1 MAQSNLAVISEN
13 GVFNVKS
20 AVKNAM
26 LPKAKQPINDA
37 VMYNQE
43 GILLTTTTYQGN
55 SLGEAI
61 DAQAKAYK
69 SIKKQQ
75 KAALE
80 KLKSIGEVLNYVR
93 SLFKSDLL
101 FGQFLMKTELSIMS
115 RQDRSDAMWLA
126 DNWDEIQLQMKK
138 LDISSSSASYL
149 RQAIRKATA
158 TVQRSEAPDV
168 VAVATVEPQAKPTAT
183 VQESKASPVVAVAT
197 VEPSTLETK
206 PTATVQESLES
217 KIPSKASPVVEKPV
231 AATVE
236 PSTVTP
242 TVQESKASPVVD
254 TLEIIVDNA
263 EAFADSIVMLAKSEN
278 LDLNAVI
285 EALLKRV

>member
-1 MAQSNLAVISEN
+1 MAQSNLAVISDN
-13 GVFNVKS
+13 GMFNVKS
-20 AVKNAM
+20 AVKNAT
-26 LPKAKQPINDA
+26 LLKAKPPINDA

-43 GILLTTTTYQGN
+43 GILLTTTQYQGN

-93 SLFKSDLL
+93 SLFKSDVL

-126 DNWDEIQLQMKK
+126 DNWNEIQLQMKK

-149 RQAIRKATA
+149 RQAIRKANA

-168 VAVATVEPQAKPTAT
+168 VAVATVEPSKGIEDSKTLETKPTAT
-183 VQESKASPVVAVAT
+183 VQESKASPVV
-197 VEPSTLETK
+197 
-206 PTATVQESLES
+206 
-217 KIPSKASPVVEKPV
+217 EKPV
-231 AATVE
+231 A
-236 PSTVTP
+236 
-242 TVQESKASPVVD
+242 TVQESKAPSVVESTVEPS

>member
-13 GVFNVKS
+13 SVFNVKS

-37 VMYNQE
+37 VMYNDHGQ
-43 GILLTTTTYQGN
+43 LLTTTQYQGN

-80 KLKSIGEVLNYVR
+80 KLKGIGDVLNYVR

-126 DNWDEIQLQMKK
+126 DNWNEIQLQMKK

-149 RQAIRKATA
+149 RQAIRKA
-158 TVQRSEAPDV
+158 S
-168 VAVATVEPQAKPTAT
+168 AT
-183 VQESKASPVVAVAT
+183 VQESKAPSVVAETAKSTVESQVKPTAT
-197 VEPSTLETK
+197 VQSEAPSAVV
-206 PTATVQESLES
+206 ATVQESLES
-217 KIPSKASPVVEKPV
+217 KIPSKAPSVVES
-231 AATVE
+231 TVE
-236 PSTVTP
+236 CSTL
-242 TVQESKASPVVD
+242 KASDD

-263 EAFADSIVMLAKSEN
+263 EAFADSVANLAKAEG
-278 LDLNAVI
+278 LDLNAII

>member
-20 AVKNAM
+20 AVKNAV
-26 LPKAKQPINDA
+26 LPKAKPPINDA
-37 VMYNQE
+37 VMYNAE

-80 KLKSIGEVLNYVR
+80 KLKSIGEVLTYVR
-93 SLFKSDLL
+93 SLFKSDPL

-126 DNWDEIQLQMKK
+126 DNWNEIQLQMKK

-149 RQAIRKATA
+149 RQAIRKA
-158 TVQRSEAPDV
+158 S
-168 VAVATVEPQAKPTAT
+168 AT
-183 VQESKASPVVAVAT
+183 VQESKASSVVAETAKST
-197 VEPSTLETK
+197 VEHSTLK
-206 PTATVQESLES
+206 
-217 KIPSKASPVVEKPV
+217 
-231 AATVE
+231 
-236 PSTVTP
+236 P
-242 TVQESKASPVVD
+242 TVQESKAPSAVVATVQESKAPSVVESTVEHSTLKASD
-254 TLEIIVDNA
+254 DSLEIVVDNA

-278 LDLNAVI
+278 LDLNAII
-285 EALLKRV
+285 EALLKRI

>member
-20 AVKNAM
+20 AVKNAT
-26 LPKAKQPINDA
+26 LPKAKPPINDA
-37 VMYNQE
+37 VMYNAE
-43 GILLTTTTYQGN
+43 GILLTTTQYQGN

-126 DNWDEIQLQMKK
+126 DNWNEIQLQMKK

-149 RQAIRKATA
+149 RQAIRKA
-158 TVQRSEAPDV
+158 S
-168 VAVATVEPQAKPTAT
+168 AT
-183 VQESKASPVVAVAT
+183 VQESKAPSVVAETAKST
-197 VEPSTLETK
+197 VECSTLK
-206 PTATVQESLES
+206 
-217 KIPSKASPVVEKPV
+217 
-231 AATVE
+231 
-236 PSTVTP
+236 P
-242 TVQESKASPVVD
+242 TVQESKAPSVVVATVQESKAPSAVESTVECSTLSPVVD
-254 TLEIIVDNA
+254 TLEIIVDDA
-263 EAFADSIVMLAKSEN
+263 EAFADSVANLAKAEG
-278 LDLNAVI
+278 LDLNAII
-285 EALLKRV
+285 EALLKRI

>member
-20 AVKNAM
+20 AVKNAV
-26 LPKAKQPINDA
+26 LPKAKLPINDA
-37 VMYNQE
+37 VMYNAE

-80 KLKSIGEVLNYVR
+80 KLKGIGDVLNYVR

-126 DNWDEIQLQMKK
+126 DNWNEIQLQMKK

-149 RQAIRKATA
+149 RQAIRKA
-158 TVQRSEAPDV
+158 S
-168 VAVATVEPQAKPTAT
+168 AT
-183 VQESKASPVVAVAT
+183 VQE
-197 VEPSTLETK
+197 
-206 PTATVQESLES
+206 
-217 KIPSKASPVVEKPV
+217 SKASPVVEKPV

-236 PSTVTP
+236 PQAKPTATVQSEASPVVEKPVAATVEHSTLKP
-242 TVQESKASPVVD
+242 TVQESEASPVVD
-254 TLEIIVDNA
+254 SLEIIVDNA

-278 LDLNAVI
+278 LDLNAII
-285 EALLKRV
+285 EALLKRI

>member
-20 AVKNAM
+20 AVKNAV
-26 LPKAKQPINDA
+26 LPKAKPPINDA
-37 VMYNQE
+37 VMYNAE

-80 KLKSIGEVLNYVR
+80 KLKGIGDVLNYVR

-126 DNWDEIQLQMKK
+126 DNWNEIQLQMKK

-168 VAVATVEPQAKPTAT
+168 VAVATVEPQVKPTAT
-183 VQESKASPVVAVAT
+183 VQE
-197 VEPSTLETK
+197 
-206 PTATVQESLES
+206 
-217 KIPSKASPVVEKPV
+217 SKASPVVEKPV

-236 PSTVTP
+236 HSTLTATTQSEAPS
-242 TVQESKASPVVD
+242 EVD
-254 TLEIIVDNA
+254 TLEIIVDDA
-263 EAFADSIVMLAKSEN
+263 EAFADSVARVAKAEG

-285 EALLKRV
+285 EALLKRI

>member
-20 AVKNAM
+20 AVKNAV

-43 GILLTTTTYQGN
+43 GILLTTTQYQGN

-69 SIKKQQ
+69 SIKKQA
-75 KAALE
+75 KLTLE
-80 KLKSIGEVLNYVR
+80 KLKGIGDVLNYVR
-93 SLFKSDLL
+93 SLFKSDVL

-126 DNWDEIQLQMKK
+126 DNWTSVQTQMKK

-149 RQAIRKATA
+149 RQAIRKA
-158 TVQRSEAPDV
+158 S
-168 VAVATVEPQAKPTAT
+168 AT
-183 VQESKASPVVAVAT
+183 VQESKASSVVAETAKPT
-197 VEPSTLETK
+197 VEHSKGIEDSKTLK
-206 PTATVQESLES
+206 
-217 KIPSKASPVVEKPV
+217 
-231 AATVE
+231 
-236 PSTVTP
+236 P
-242 TVQESKASPVVD
+242 TVQESKAPSAVVATVQESKAPSVVESTVEHSTLKASD
-254 TLEIIVDNA
+254 DSLEIIVDNA

-285 EALLKRV
+285 EALLKRI

>member
-20 AVKNAM
+20 AVKNAV

-37 VMYNQE
+37 VMYNAE

-69 SIKKQQ
+69 SIKKQA
-75 KAALE
+75 KLTLE
-80 KLKSIGEVLNYVR
+80 KLKGIGDVLNYVR

-126 DNWDEIQLQMKK
+126 DNWTEVQVQMKK

-149 RQAIRKATA
+149 RQAIRKA
-158 TVQRSEAPDV
+158 S
-168 VAVATVEPQAKPTAT
+168 AT
-183 VQESKASPVVAVAT
+183 VQESKASSVVAETAKST
-197 VEPSTLETK
+197 VEHSTLK
-206 PTATVQESLES
+206 
-217 KIPSKASPVVEKPV
+217 
-231 AATVE
+231 
-236 PSTVTP
+236 P
-242 TVQESKASPVVD
+242 TVQESKAPSAVVATVQESKAPSVVESTVEHSTLKASD
-254 TLEIIVDNA
+254 DSLEIIVDNA

-278 LDLNAVI
+278 LDLNAII
-285 EALLKRV
+285 EALLKRI

>member
-20 AVKNAM
+20 AVKNAT
-26 LPKAKQPINDA
+26 LPKAKPPINDA
-37 VMYNQE
+37 VMYNAE

-126 DNWDEIQLQMKK
+126 DNWNEIQLQMKK

-149 RQAIRKATA
+149 RQAIRKA
-158 TVQRSEAPDV
+158 S
-168 VAVATVEPQAKPTAT
+168 AT

-197 VEPSTLETK
+197 VEPQAK
-206 PTATVQESLES
+206 PTATTQE
-217 KIPSKASPVVEKPV
+217 SKASPVVEKPV

-236 PSTVTP
+236 HSTLKP
-242 TVQESKASPVVD
+242 TVQESEASPVVD

-285 EALLKRV
+285 EALLKRI

>member
-26 LPKAKQPINDA
+26 LPKAKPPINDA
-37 VMYNQE
+37 VMYNAE
-43 GILLTTTTYQGN
+43 GILLTTTQYQGN

-80 KLKSIGEVLNYVR
+80 KLKGIGEVLNYVR

-126 DNWDEIQLQMKK
+126 DNWTEVQVQMKK

-149 RQAIRKATA
+149 RQAIRKASATVQESKAPSVVAETAKSTVEPQVKPTA

-168 VAVATVEPQAKPTAT
+168 VVETAKPT
-183 VQESKASPVVAVAT
+183 
-197 VEPSTLETK
+197 VEHSTLK
-206 PTATVQESLES
+206 PTVQESLES
-217 KIPSKASPVVEKPV
+217 KIPSE
-231 AATVE
+231 
-236 PSTVTP
+236 
-242 TVQESKASPVVD
+242 ASPVVD
-254 TLEIIVDNA
+254 SLEIIVDNA

-278 LDLNAVI
+278 LDLNAII
-285 EALLKRV
+285 EALLKRI

>member
-20 AVKNAM
+20 AVKNAT
-26 LPKAKQPINDA
+26 LLKAKPPINDA
-37 VMYNQE
+37 VMYNDHGQ
-43 GILLTTTTYQGN
+43 LLTTTQYQGN

-80 KLKSIGEVLNYVR
+80 KLKGIGDVLNYVR

-101 FGQFLMKTELSIMS
+101 FGQFLMKTELSVMS

-126 DNWDEIQLQMKK
+126 DNWTEVQTQMKK

-149 RQAIRKATA
+149 RQAIRKA
-158 TVQRSEAPDV
+158 S
-168 VAVATVEPQAKPTAT
+168 
-183 VQESKASPVVAVAT
+183 
-197 VEPSTLETK
+197 
-206 PTATVQESLES
+206 ATVQESLES
-217 KIPSKASPVVEKPV
+217 KIPSKASPVVAVATVEPTKPTATTQESKASPVVEKPV

-236 PSTVTP
+236 HSTLTP

-263 EAFADSIVMLAKSEN
+263 EAFADSVASLAKAEG
-278 LDLNAVI
+278 LDLNAII

>member
-20 AVKNAM
+20 AVKNAT
-26 LPKAKQPINDA
+26 LPKAKPPINDA
-37 VMYNQE
+37 VMYNAE
-43 GILLTTTTYQGN
+43 GILLTTTQYQGN

-69 SIKKQQ
+69 SIKKQA
-75 KAALE
+75 KLTLE
-80 KLKSIGEVLNYVR
+80 KLKGVGDVLNYVR

-126 DNWDEIQLQMKK
+126 DNWTEVQVQMKK

-149 RQAIRKATA
+149 RQAIRKA
-158 TVQRSEAPDV
+158 S
-168 VAVATVEPQAKPTAT
+168 
-183 VQESKASPVVAVAT
+183 
-197 VEPSTLETK
+197 
-206 PTATVQESLES
+206 ATVQESLES
-217 KIPSKASPVVEKPV
+217 KIPSKASPVVAV
-231 AATVE
+231 ATVE
-236 PSTVTP
+236 PQAKPTATVQRSEAPDVVVETAKP
-242 TVQESKASPVVD
+242 TVEHSTLTATTQSEAPSEVD

-263 EAFADSIVMLAKSEN
+263 EAFADSVANLAKSEG
-278 LDLNAVI
+278 LDLNAII
-285 EALLKRV
+285 EALLKRI

>member
-26 LPKAKQPINDA
+26 LPKAKPPINDA
-37 VMYNQE
+37 VMYNAE
-43 GILLTTTTYQGN
+43 GILLTTTQYQGN

-69 SIKKQQ
+69 SIKKQA
-75 KAALE
+75 KLTLE
-80 KLKSIGEVLNYVR
+80 KLKGIGEVLNYVR
-93 SLFKSDLL
+93 SLFKSDVL
-101 FGQFLMKTELSIMS
+101 FGQFLMKNELSIMS

-126 DNWDEIQLQMKK
+126 DNWTEVQVQMKK

-149 RQAIRKATA
+149 RQAIRKA
-158 TVQRSEAPDV
+158 S
-168 VAVATVEPQAKPTAT
+168 AT
-183 VQESKASPVVAVAT
+183 VQESKAPSVVAETAKST
-197 VEPSTLETK
+197 VEPQVK
-206 PTATVQESLES
+206 PTATVQESLD
-217 KIPSKASPVVEKPV
+217 SKAPSAVV
-231 AATVE
+231 A
-236 PSTVTP
+236 
-242 TVQESKASPVVD
+242 TVQESKAPSVVESTVEHSTLKASD
-254 TLEIIVDNA
+254 DSLEIIVDNA

-278 LDLNAVI
+278 LDLNAII

>member
-20 AVKNAM
+20 AVKNAV
-26 LPKAKQPINDA
+26 LPKAKPPINDA
-37 VMYNQE
+37 VMYNAE

-80 KLKSIGEVLNYVR
+80 KLKGIGEVLTYVR

-126 DNWDEIQLQMKK
+126 DNWTEVQTQMKK

-158 TVQRSEAPDV
+158 TVQESKASPV

-183 VQESKASPVVAVAT
+183 TQSEA
-197 VEPSTLETK
+197 LN
-206 PTATVQESLES
+206 
-217 KIPSKASPVVEKPV
+217 VVEKPV

-236 PSTVTP
+236 HSTLKP
-242 TVQESKASPVVD
+242 TVQESEASPVVD
-254 TLEIIVDNA
+254 TLEIIVDDA
-263 EAFADSIVMLAKSEN
+263 EAFADSVARVAKAEG
-278 LDLNAVI
+278 LDLSAVI
-285 EALLKRV
+285 EALLKRI

>member
-20 AVKNAM
+20 AVKNAVFTQGVR
-26 LPKAKQPINDA
+26 KSPINDA
-37 VMYNQE
+37 VMYNDQ
-43 GILLTTTTYQGN
+43 GQLLTTTQYQGN

-80 KLKSIGEVLNYVR
+80 KLKGIGEILTYVR
-93 SLFKSDLL
+93 SLFKSDVL

-126 DNWDEIQLQMKK
+126 DNWNEIQLQMKK

-149 RQAIRKATA
+149 RQIIRKANA
-158 TVQRSEAPDV
+158 TVQSEAPDV
-168 VAVATVEPQAKPTAT
+168 VAETAKPTVEGSKGIEDSKT
-183 VQESKASPVVAVAT
+183 VK
-197 VEPSTLETK
+197 
-206 PTATVQESLES
+206 
-217 KIPSKASPVVEKPV
+217 
-231 AATVE
+231 
-236 PSTVTP
+236 P
-242 TVQESKASPVVD
+242 TVQESKAPSAVVATVQEPSVVESTVEPS

>member
-20 AVKNAM
+20 AVKNAV
-26 LPKAKQPINDA
+26 LPKAKPPINDA
-37 VMYNQE
+37 VMYNAE

-80 KLKSIGEVLNYVR
+80 KLKGIGDVLNYVR

-126 DNWDEIQLQMKK
+126 DNWNEIQLQMKK

-158 TVQRSEAPDV
+158 TVQE
-168 VAVATVEPQAKPTAT
+168 
-183 VQESKASPVVAVAT
+183 
-197 VEPSTLETK
+197 
-206 PTATVQESLES
+206 
-217 KIPSKASPVVEKPV
+217 SKASPVVEKPV

-236 PSTVTP
+236 HSTLKP
-242 TVQESKASPVVD
+242 TVQESKAPSAVVATVQESKAPSVVESTVEHSTLKASD
-254 TLEIIVDNA
+254 DSLEIIVDNA

-278 LDLNAVI
+278 LDLNAII
-285 EALLKRV
+285 EALLKRI

>member
-20 AVKNAM
+20 AVKNAV

-37 VMYNQE
+37 VMYNAE

-80 KLKSIGEVLNYVR
+80 KLKGIGEILNYVR
-93 SLFKSDLL
+93 SLFKSDVL

-126 DNWDEIQLQMKK
+126 DNWNEIQLQMKK

-149 RQAIRKATA
+149 RQAIRKA
-158 TVQRSEAPDV
+158 S
-168 VAVATVEPQAKPTAT
+168 AT
-183 VQESKASPVVAVAT
+183 VQESKAPSVVAETAKST
-197 VEPSTLETK
+197 VEPQVK
-206 PTATVQESLES
+206 PTATVQSEA
-217 KIPSKASPVVEKPV
+217 PDVVEKPV

-236 PSTVTP
+236 HSTLKP
-242 TVQESKASPVVD
+242 TVQESEASPVVD

-263 EAFADSIVMLAKSEN
+263 EAFADSVANLAKAEG
-278 LDLNAVI
+278 LDLNAII
-285 EALLKRV
+285 EALLKRI

>member
-20 AVKNAM
+20 AVKNAVFTQGVRK
-26 LPKAKQPINDA
+26 PPINDA
-37 VMYNQE
+37 VMYNDHGQ
-43 GILLTTTTYQGN
+43 LLTTTQYQGN

-80 KLKSIGEVLNYVR
+80 KLKGIGEVLNYVR
-93 SLFKSDLL
+93 SLFKSDVL

-126 DNWDEIQLQMKK
+126 DNWTEVQVQMKK

-149 RQAIRKATA
+149 RQAIRKASA
-158 TVQRSEAPDV
+158 TVQESKAPSV
-168 VAVATVEPQAKPTAT
+168 VAETAKSTVEPQVKPTAT
-183 VQESKASPVVAVAT
+183 VQESKASPVVVETAKPT
-197 VEPSTLETK
+197 VEHSTLK
-206 PTATVQESLES
+206 
-217 KIPSKASPVVEKPV
+217 
-231 AATVE
+231 
-236 PSTVTP
+236 P
-242 TVQESKASPVVD
+242 TVQESEASPVVD
-254 TLEIIVDNA
+254 SLEIIVDNA

-278 LDLNAVI
+278 LDLNAII
-285 EALLKRV
+285 EALLKRI

>member
-20 AVKNAM
+20 AVKNAT
-26 LPKAKQPINDA
+26 LPKAKPPINDA
-37 VMYNQE
+37 VMYNAE

-80 KLKSIGEVLNYVR
+80 KLKGIGDVLNYVR

-126 DNWDEIQLQMKK
+126 DNWTEVQVQMKK

-149 RQAIRKATA
+149 RQAIRKA
-158 TVQRSEAPDV
+158 S
-168 VAVATVEPQAKPTAT
+168 AT
-183 VQESKASPVVAVAT
+183 VQESKASSVVAETAKST
-197 VEPSTLETK
+197 VEHSTLK
-206 PTATVQESLES
+206 
-217 KIPSKASPVVEKPV
+217 
-231 AATVE
+231 
-236 PSTVTP
+236 P
-242 TVQESKASPVVD
+242 TVQESKAPSAVVATVQESKAPSVVESTVEPS

>member
-20 AVKNAM
+20 AVKNAV
-26 LPKAKQPINDA
+26 LPKAKPPINDA
-37 VMYNQE
+37 VMYNAE

-80 KLKSIGEVLNYVR
+80 KLKGIGDVLNYVR
-93 SLFKSDLL
+93 SLFKSDVL

-126 DNWDEIQLQMKK
+126 DNWNEIQLQMKK

-149 RQAIRKATA
+149 RQAIRKASATVQESKAPSVVAETAKSTVEPQVKPTA

-168 VAVATVEPQAKPTAT
+168 V
-183 VQESKASPVVAVAT
+183 
-197 VEPSTLETK
+197 
-206 PTATVQESLES
+206 
-217 KIPSKASPVVEKPV
+217 EKPV

-236 PSTVTP
+236 HSTLKP
-242 TVQESKASPVVD
+242 TVQESEASPVVD
-254 TLEIIVDNA
+254 TLEIIVDDA
-263 EAFADSIVMLAKSEN
+263 EAFADSVANLAKAEG
-278 LDLNAVI
+278 LDLNAII

>member
-20 AVKNAM
+20 AVKNAT
-26 LPKAKQPINDA
+26 LPKAKPPINDA
-37 VMYNQE
+37 VMYNAE
-43 GILLTTTTYQGN
+43 GILLTTTAYQGN

-80 KLKSIGEVLNYVR
+80 KLKGVGDVLNYVR

-126 DNWDEIQLQMKK
+126 DNWNEIQLQMKK

-149 RQAIRKATA
+149 RQAIRKA
-158 TVQRSEAPDV
+158 S
-168 VAVATVEPQAKPTAT
+168 AT
-183 VQESKASPVVAVAT
+183 VQESKASSVVAETAKST
-197 VEPSTLETK
+197 VEHSTLK
-206 PTATVQESLES
+206 
-217 KIPSKASPVVEKPV
+217 
-231 AATVE
+231 
-236 PSTVTP
+236 P
-242 TVQESKASPVVD
+242 TVQESKAPSAVVATVQESKAPSVVESTVEHSTLKASD
-254 TLEIIVDNA
+254 DSLEIVVDNA

-278 LDLNAVI
+278 LDLNAII
-285 EALLKRV
+285 EALLKRI

>member
-20 AVKNAM
+20 AVKNAVFTQGVRK
-26 LPKAKQPINDA
+26 PPINDA
-37 VMYNQE
+37 VMYNAE

-126 DNWDEIQLQMKK
+126 DNWNEIQLQMKK

-149 RQAIRKATA
+149 RQAIRKA
-158 TVQRSEAPDV
+158 S
-168 VAVATVEPQAKPTAT
+168 
-183 VQESKASPVVAVAT
+183 
-197 VEPSTLETK
+197 
-206 PTATVQESLES
+206 ATVQESLES
-217 KIPSKASPVVEKPV
+217 KIPSKASSVVAETAKS
-231 AATVE
+231 TVE
-236 PSTVTP
+236 HSKGIEDSKTLKPTIQESKAPSAGVA
-242 TVQESKASPVVD
+242 TVQESKAPSVVESTVEHSTLKASD
-254 TLEIIVDNA
+254 DSLEIVVDNA

-278 LDLNAVI
+278 LDLNAII
-285 EALLKRV
+285 EALLKRI

>member
-26 LPKAKQPINDA
+26 LPKAKPPINDA
-37 VMYNQE
+37 VMYNAE
-43 GILLTTTTYQGN
+43 GILLTTTQYQGN

-80 KLKSIGEVLNYVR
+80 KLKGIGEVLNYVR
-93 SLFKSDLL
+93 SLFKSDVL

-126 DNWDEIQLQMKK
+126 DNWNEIQLQMKK

-149 RQAIRKATA
+149 RQIIRKANA
-158 TVQRSEAPDV
+158 T
-168 VAVATVEPQAKPTAT
+168 T
-183 VQESKASPVVAVAT
+183 
-197 VEPSTLETK
+197 
-206 PTATVQESLES
+206 QESLES

-231 AATVE
+231 A
-236 PSTVTP
+236 
-242 TVQESKASPVVD
+242 TVQESKAPSVVESTVEPS

-285 EALLKRV
+285 EALLKRI

>member
-20 AVKNAM
+20 AVKNAT
-26 LPKAKQPINDA
+26 LLKAKPPINDA

-43 GILLTTTTYQGN
+43 GILLTTTQYQGN

-69 SIKKQQ
+69 SIKKQA

-80 KLKSIGEVLNYVR
+80 KLKGIGEVLNYVR
-93 SLFKSDLL
+93 SLFKSDVL

-126 DNWDEIQLQMKK
+126 DNWNEIQLQMKK

-149 RQAIRKATA
+149 RQAIRKA
-158 TVQRSEAPDV
+158 S
-168 VAVATVEPQAKPTAT
+168 AT
-183 VQESKASPVVAVAT
+183 VQESKASSVVAETAKST
-197 VEPSTLETK
+197 VECSTLK
-206 PTATVQESLES
+206 PTVQESKAPSAVVATVQESLES
-217 KIPSKASPVVEKPV
+217 KIPSKAPSAVES
-231 AATVE
+231 TVE
-236 PSTVTP
+236 CSTL
-242 TVQESKASPVVD
+242 KASDD

-278 LDLNAVI
+278 LDLNAII

>member
-26 LPKAKQPINDA
+26 LPKAKPPINDA
-37 VMYNQE
+37 VMYNAE
-43 GILLTTTTYQGN
+43 GILLTTTPYQGN

-80 KLKSIGEVLNYVR
+80 KLKGIGEILNYVR
-93 SLFKSDLL
+93 SL
-101 FGQFLMKTELSIMS
+101 LMKTDLSIMS

-126 DNWDEIQLQMKK
+126 DNWNEIQLQMKK

-149 RQAIRKATA
+149 RQIIRKANA
-158 TVQRSEAPDV
+158 TVQSEALNV
-168 VAVATVEPQAKPTAT
+168 VAETAKPTVECSKGIEDSKTVKPA
-183 VQESKASPVVAVAT
+183 VQE
-197 VEPSTLETK
+197 
-206 PTATVQESLES
+206 
-217 KIPSKASPVVEKPV
+217 SKASPVVEKPV
-231 AATVE
+231 A
-236 PSTVTP
+236 
-242 TVQESKASPVVD
+242 TVQESKAPSVVESTVEPSTLKTSDD

-285 EALLKRV
+285 EALLKRI

>member
-20 AVKNAM
+20 AVKNAV
-26 LPKAKQPINDA
+26 LPKAKPPINDA
-37 VMYNQE
+37 VMYNAE

-80 KLKSIGEVLNYVR
+80 KLKGIGEILNYVR

-126 DNWDEIQLQMKK
+126 DNWNEIQLQMKK

-149 RQAIRKATA
+149 RQAIRKA
-158 TVQRSEAPDV
+158 S
-168 VAVATVEPQAKPTAT
+168 AT
-183 VQESKASPVVAVAT
+183 VQE
-197 VEPSTLETK
+197 
-206 PTATVQESLES
+206 
-217 KIPSKASPVVEKPV
+217 SKASPVVEKPV

-236 PSTVTP
+236 HSKGIEDSKTLKP
-242 TVQESKASPVVD
+242 TVQESKASPVVEKPVATVQESKAPSVVESTVECSTLKASDD

-263 EAFADSIVMLAKSEN
+263 EAFADSVANLAKAEG
-278 LDLNAVI
+278 LDLNAII
-285 EALLKRV
+285 EALLKRI

>member
-1 MAQSNLAVISEN
+1 MAQSNLAVISDN
-13 GVFNVKS
+13 GMFNVKS
-20 AVKNAM
+20 AVKNAT
-26 LPKAKQPINDA
+26 LLKAKPPINDA
-37 VMYNQE
+37 VMYNDQ
-43 GILLTTTTYQGN
+43 GQLLTTTQYQGN

-69 SIKKQQ
+69 SIKKQA

-80 KLKSIGEVLNYVR
+80 KLKSIGEVLTYVR
-93 SLFKSDLL
+93 SLFKSDPL

-126 DNWDEIQLQMKK
+126 DNWNEIQLQMKK

-149 RQAIRKATA
+149 RQAIRKANA

-168 VAVATVEPQAKPTAT
+168 VAETAK
-183 VQESKASPVVAVAT
+183 ST
-197 VEPSTLETK
+197 VEPSKGIEDSKTVK
-206 PTATVQESLES
+206 PTVQESLD
-217 KIPSKASPVVEKPV
+217 SKASPVVEKPV

-236 PSTVTP
+236 CSTLKP
-242 TVQESKASPVVD
+242 TVQESLDSKASPVVD

-263 EAFADSIVMLAKSEN
+263 EAFADSVANLAKSEG
-278 LDLNAVI
+278 LDLNAII

>member
-20 AVKNAM
+20 AVKNAV
-26 LPKAKQPINDA
+26 LPKAKPPINDA
-37 VMYNQE
+37 VMYNAE
-43 GILLTTTTYQGN
+43 GILLTTTPYQGN

-80 KLKSIGEVLNYVR
+80 KLKGIGDILTYVR
-93 SLFKSDLL
+93 SLFKSDQL

-126 DNWDEIQLQMKK
+126 DNWNEIQLQMKK

-149 RQAIRKATA
+149 RQIIRKAN
-158 TVQRSEAPDV
+158 
-168 VAVATVEPQAKPTAT
+168 AT
-183 VQESKASPVVAVAT
+183 VQE
-197 VEPSTLETK
+197 
-206 PTATVQESLES
+206 
-217 KIPSKASPVVEKPV
+217 SKASPVVEKPV

-236 PSTVTP
+236 PSTVKP
-242 TVQESKASPVVD
+242 TVQESKASPVVEKPVATVQESKAPSVVESTVEPSTLKTSDD

-285 EALLKRV
+285 EALLKRI

>member
-20 AVKNAM
+20 AVKNAV
-26 LPKAKQPINDA
+26 LPKAKPPINDA
-37 VMYNQE
+37 VMYNAE

-80 KLKSIGEVLNYVR
+80 KLKGIGDVLNYVR
-93 SLFKSDLL
+93 SLFKSDVL

-126 DNWDEIQLQMKK
+126 DNWNEIQLQMKK

-149 RQAIRKATA
+149 RQAIRKA
-158 TVQRSEAPDV
+158 S
-168 VAVATVEPQAKPTAT
+168 AT
-183 VQESKASPVVAVAT
+183 VQESKASSVVAETAKST
-197 VEPSTLETK
+197 VEHSKGIEDSKTLK
-206 PTATVQESLES
+206 
-217 KIPSKASPVVEKPV
+217 
-231 AATVE
+231 
-236 PSTVTP
+236 P
-242 TVQESKASPVVD
+242 TVQESKAPSAVVATVQESKAPSVVESTVEHSTLKASD
-254 TLEIIVDNA
+254 DSLEIVVDNA

-278 LDLNAVI
+278 LDLNAII
-285 EALLKRV
+285 EALLKRI